1 MRVSSTSS
9 APSSPPDGAS
19 SRSRTST
26 TGTSRRGSSCAR
38 SWTAG
43 GRMPGRWTRCTGR
56 ATWSRRRAP
65 TRSTARRRVRRT
77 RSCSGPPGEAARRR
91 SRHDRRR
98 RPEAA
103 HRARGRS
110 RSPDGGRPGRRARL
124 PVGEADDLHHRS
136 PGRHQGLPLAQ
147 AAVGRL
153 VLLLWHGAG
162 RALRPP
168 RGLADLRPH
177 GGLLH
182 GRAQARRARHPAGRG
197 ARLPRARLGSGG
209 ALLSHHRAL
218 RSRPARRGAH
228 RLRRP
233 SHRLRLAD
241 EEPIGRA
248 GRRGDLMRLFVT
260 GAAGFTGTN
269 YVRYVLAN
277 HPDDRITAYDKLTY
291 AGNPDNLRGL
301 EDERRFTFVKGD
313 ICDAETLEALL
324 PGHDAVVNFAAESHV
339 DRSILNAGEFVRTNV
354 LGTNTLL
361 DVARR
366 LEVPT
371 FLHVSTDE
379 TYGSIASG
387 SFRESD
393 VLTPSS
399 PYSASKAGADLLAH
413 AYWGTVRYPEMITRS
428 SNNFGSYQFP
438 EKMIPLFITNL
449 LEDRPVPV
457 YGDGLNVRDWIYV
470 EDNCTALDLVLRK
483 GAPGAVYNIGAG
495 NELANLE
502 LTRRVLRLL
511 GKPESLISYVTDRPG
526 HDRRCCVDTT
536 TMSALG

>member
-9 APSSPPDGAS
+9 APSGPPDGAS

-26 TGTSRRGSSCAR
+26 TGTSRRESSRAR

-43 GRMPGRWTRCTGR
+43 GRMPGRWSRCTGR

-65 TRSTARRRVRRT
+65 TSSTARRRVRRT
-77 RSCSGPPGEAARRR
+77 RMACGDPPGEAARRR

-124 PVGEADDLHHRS
+124 PIGEADDLHHRL
-136 PGRHQGLPLAQ
+136 PGRHQGFPLAQ

-162 RALRPP
+162 RALRPS
-168 RGLADLRPH
+168 RGLSDLRPY

-182 GRAQARRARHPAGRG
+182 GRAQARRAWRTAT
-197 ARLPRARLGSGG
+197 ACSA
-209 ALLSHHRAL
+209 
-218 RSRPARRGAH
+218 
-228 RLRRP
+228 RLRRRSSITPP
-233 SHRLRLAD
+233 STTIPPSPTRSASPSTTLVSASTG
-241 EEPIGRA
+241 GRRTDRA
-248 GRRGDLMRLFVT
+248 RRRGDLMRLFVT
-260 GAAGFTGTN
+260 GAAGFIGTN
-269 YVRYVLAN
+269 YVRHVLAN
-277 HPDDRITAYDKLTY
+277 HPDDRVTAYDKLTY
-291 AGNPDNLRGL
+291 AGNPHNLRGL
-301 EDERRFTFVKGD
+301 EDDRRFTFVKGD
-313 ICDAETLEALL
+313 ICDPETLEGLL
-324 PGHDAVVNFAAESHV
+324 PGHDAGVNFAAELHV
-339 DRSILNAGEFVRTNV
+339 DRSILHAGEFVRTNV

-393 VLTPSS
+393 GLAPSS

-413 AYWGTVRYPEMITRS
+413 AYWVTFRY
-428 SNNFGSYQFP
+428 
-438 EKMIPLFITNL
+438 
-449 LEDRPVPV
+449 
-457 YGDGLNVRDWIYV
+457 
-470 EDNCTALDLVLRK
+470 
-483 GAPGAVYNIGAG
+483 
-495 NELANLE
+495 
-502 LTRRVLRLL
+502 
-511 GKPESLISYVTDRPG
+511 
-526 HDRRCCVDTT
+526 
-536 TMSALG
+536 